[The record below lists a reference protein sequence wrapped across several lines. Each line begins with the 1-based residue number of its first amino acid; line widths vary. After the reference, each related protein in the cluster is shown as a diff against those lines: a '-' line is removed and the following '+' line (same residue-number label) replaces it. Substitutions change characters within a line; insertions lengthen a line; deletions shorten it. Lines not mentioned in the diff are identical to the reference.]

1 MLIGGNYLGSV
12 KEVLGRVGKR
22 VVLDV
27 GCGSCSFVLDIAK
40 EFPDAQVIGCDVA
53 PMQRALAPPNLRI
66 DIVRAVLT
74 KSSWRLTKL
83 FSMTQTRVWHDA
95 MVR

>member
-1 MLIGGNYLGSV
+1 MTYLPRKDTQHVLFKMLIGGNYLGPV
-12 KEVLGRVGKR
+12 KETLGSAGKR
-22 VVLDV
+22 SVLDV

-66 DIVRAVLT
+66 DIVST
-74 KSSWRLTKL
+74 W
-83 FSMTQTRVWHDA
+83 
-95 MVR
+95 